1 MHSKL
6 QKRNDLLPIELI
18 QIEILNQIIN
28 QIDQEDLESAR
39 DTAVRFRD
47 KLQEDVDKAES
58 DIDIQLQLETE
69 SKFGK

>member
-1 MHSKL
+1 MT
-6 QKRNDLLPIELI
+6 NIELI

-47 KLQEDVDKAES
+47 KQKEDVDRAES
-58 DIDIQLQLETE
+58 DIDTQLNLENE
-69 SKFGK
+69 SNYGK

>member
-1 MHSKL
+1 MT
-6 QKRNDLLPIELI
+6 NIELI

-39 DTAVRFRD
+39 DTAIRFRD
-47 KLQEDVDKAES
+47 SLQEDVDKAES

-69 SKFGK
+69 SKYGK